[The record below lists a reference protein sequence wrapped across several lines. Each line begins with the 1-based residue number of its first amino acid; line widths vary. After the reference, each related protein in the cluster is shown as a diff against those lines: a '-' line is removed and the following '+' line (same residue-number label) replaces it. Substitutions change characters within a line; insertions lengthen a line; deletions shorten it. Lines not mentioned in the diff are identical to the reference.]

1 MRNDEGR
8 KNDPPSR
15 SFGAAGEIQ
24 TIKSVDCALQ
34 PVEGSAF
41 LRHSCFVIL
50 VIRHWPFTLRSTG
63 LRIAQQQFL

>member
-1 MRNDEGR
+1 MSNDEGW

-41 LRHSCFVIL
+41 LRHSSFVI
-50 VIRHWPFTLRSTG
+50 RASSF
-63 LRIAQQQFL
+63 